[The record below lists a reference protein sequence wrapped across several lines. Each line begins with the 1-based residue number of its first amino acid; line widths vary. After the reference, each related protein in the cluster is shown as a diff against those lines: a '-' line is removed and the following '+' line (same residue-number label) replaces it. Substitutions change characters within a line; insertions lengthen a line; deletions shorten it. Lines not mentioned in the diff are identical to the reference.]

1 LAGALGLHRVGLCL
15 GNDGIDASRFFT
27 SALDEMID
35 TPFNRSNQ
43 QDAIL
48 LFDPGVPVAA
58 LAGVTRK
65 SPSLT

>member
-1 LAGALGLHRVGLCL
+1 
-15 GNDGIDASRFFT
+15 
-27 SALDEMID
+27 MID